1 MHFFYNLA
9 KIGFFDEYSY
19 LCKDVMLIDVNNM
32 RTKRYVILLFL
43 AVFCFS
49 GCAEL
54 KKIKEIEVDN
64 FRVEAV
70 SPNGLRGLTVNFVV
84 EVDNPASQLS
94 FSDVTGTLERSG
106 KVLGRVEVDP
116 FTLQGKRVEKYHLK
130 ADVTLGEGASILELG
145 KLIDKNALNESTV
158 DINAKVKIK
167 NGAPKKIKLND
178 VPLKELL
185 NNVKK

>member
-1 MHFFYNLA
+1 
-9 KIGFFDEYSY
+9 
-19 LCKDVMLIDVNNM
+19 MLIQMNIM
-32 RTKRYVILLFL
+32 GIKRYIILLL
-43 AVFCFS
+43 ATVLCLS
-49 GCAEL
+49 SCAEL
-54 KKIKEIEVDN
+54 KKIKEIEAGN
-64 FRVEAV
+64 FRVEGV

-116 FTLQGKRVEKYHLK
+116 FTLQGKRVDKYHLK
-130 ADVTLGEGASILELG
+130 ADVTLGEGASLLELG

-167 NGAPKKIKLND
+167 NGAPKKVKLED

-185 NNVKK
+185 NTVKK

>member
-1 MHFFYNLA
+1 MLTDM
-9 KIGFFDEYSY
+9 KIMG
-19 LCKDVMLIDVNNM
+19 V
-32 RTKRYVILLFL
+32 KRYFILLF
-43 AVFCFS
+43 AVVFCLS
-49 GCAEL
+49 GCADL
-54 KKIKEIEVDN
+54 KKIKEIEAGN

-116 FTLQGKRVEKYHLK
+116 FTLQGKTVDKYHLK

-158 DINAKVKIK
+158 DINAKVKIR
-167 NGAPKKIKLND
+167 NGAPKKVKLND

-185 NNVKK
+185 NTVKK

>member
-1 MHFFYNLA
+1 MLTDM
-9 KIGFFDEYSY
+9 KIMG
-19 LCKDVMLIDVNNM
+19 V
-32 RTKRYVILLFL
+32 KRYVILLF
-43 AVFCFS
+43 AVVFCFS
-49 GCAEL
+49 GCADL
-54 KKIKEIEVDN
+54 KKIKEIEAGN

-94 FSDVTGTLERSG
+94 FSEVTGTLERSG

-116 FTLQGKRVEKYHLK
+116 FTLHGKTVDKYHLK

-158 DINAKVKIK
+158 DINAKVKIS
-167 NGAPKKIKLND
+167 NGAPKKVKLND

-185 NNVKK
+185 NTVKK

>member
-1 MHFFYNLA
+1 MN
-9 KIGFFDEYSY
+9 IMG
-19 LCKDVMLIDVNNM
+19 I
-32 RTKRYVILLFL
+32 KRYIILLL
-43 AVFCFS
+43 ATVLCLS
-49 GCAEL
+49 SCAEF
-54 KKIKEIEVDN
+54 KKIKEIEAGN
-64 FRVEAV
+64 FRVEGV

-116 FTLQGKRVEKYHLK
+116 FTLQGKRVDKYHLK
-130 ADVTLGEGASILELG
+130 ADVTLGEGASLLELG

-167 NGAPKKIKLND
+167 NGAPKKVKLED

-185 NNVKK
+185 NTVKK

>member
-1 MHFFYNLA
+1 MLTDM
-9 KIGFFDEYSY
+9 KIMG
-19 LCKDVMLIDVNNM
+19 V
-32 RTKRYVILLFL
+32 KRYFILLF
-43 AVFCFS
+43 AVVFCLS
-49 GCAEL
+49 GCADL
-54 KKIKEIEVDN
+54 KKIKEIEADN

-94 FSDVTGTLERSG
+94 FSEVTGTLERSG

-116 FTLQGKRVEKYHLK
+116 FTLQGKTVDQYHLK
-130 ADVTLGEGASILELG
+130 ADVALGEGASILELG

-158 DINAKVKIK
+158 DINAKVKIR
-167 NGAPKKIKLND
+167 NGAPKKVKLND

-185 NNVKK
+185 NTVKK

>member
-1 MHFFYNLA
+1 
-9 KIGFFDEYSY
+9 
-19 LCKDVMLIDVNNM
+19 MLIDVNNM

-185 NNVKK
+185 NTVKK

>member
-1 MHFFYNLA
+1 
-9 KIGFFDEYSY
+9 
-19 LCKDVMLIDVNNM
+19 MLIDVNNM

-84 EVDNPASQLS
+84 EVDNPASRLS

-185 NNVKK
+185 NTVKK

>member
-1 MHFFYNLA
+1 M
-9 KIGFFDEYSY
+9 
-19 LCKDVMLIDVNNM
+19 IDVKNM
-32 RTKRYVILLFL
+32 GTKRYMILLLL

-49 GCAEL
+49 SCAEL
-54 KKIKEIEVDN
+54 KKIKEIEVDK
-64 FRVEAV
+64 FRVEGV
-70 SPNGLRGLTVNFVV
+70 SPNGLRGMTVNFVV

-130 ADVTLGEGASILELG
+130 ADVTLGEGASLLELG
-145 KLIDKNALNESTV
+145 KLMDKNALNESTV

-167 NGAPKKIKLND
+167 NGASKKVKLND
-178 VPLKELL
+178 VPVKELL
-185 NNVKK
+185 NTVKK

>member
-1 MHFFYNLA
+1 
-9 KIGFFDEYSY
+9 
-19 LCKDVMLIDVNNM
+19 MLIDVNNM
-32 RTKRYVILLFL
+32 RTQRYVILLFL

-185 NNVKK
+185 NTVKK

>member
-1 MHFFYNLA
+1 
-9 KIGFFDEYSY
+9 
-19 LCKDVMLIDVNNM
+19 MLIDVNNM

-64 FRVEAV
+64 FRVEAI

-185 NNVKK
+185 NTVKK

>member
-1 MHFFYNLA
+1 
-9 KIGFFDEYSY
+9 
-19 LCKDVMLIDVNNM
+19 MLIDVNNM
-32 RTKRYVILLFL
+32 RNKRYVILLFL
-43 AVFCFS
+43 AVFCLS

-185 NNVKK
+185 NTVKK

>member
-1 MHFFYNLA
+1 
-9 KIGFFDEYSY
+9 
-19 LCKDVMLIDVNNM
+19 MLIDVNNM
-32 RTKRYVILLFL
+32 RTKRYVILLFM

-106 KVLGRVEVDP
+106 KILGRVEVDP

-185 NNVKK
+185 NTVKK

>member
-1 MHFFYNLA
+1 
-9 KIGFFDEYSY
+9 
-19 LCKDVMLIDVNNM
+19 MLIDVNNM

-54 KKIKEIEVDN
+54 KKIKEIKVDN

-116 FTLQGKRVEKYHLK
+116 VTLQGKRVEKYHLK

-185 NNVKK
+185 NTVKK

>member
-1 MHFFYNLA
+1 
-9 KIGFFDEYSY
+9 
-19 LCKDVMLIDVNNM
+19 MLIDVNNM

>member
-1 MHFFYNLA
+1 MN
-9 KIGFFDEYSY
+9 IMG
-19 LCKDVMLIDVNNM
+19 I
-32 RTKRYVILLFL
+32 KRYIILLSA
-43 AVFCFS
+43 AVFCLS
-49 GCAEL
+49 GCAGL
-54 KKIKEIEVDN
+54 KKIKEIEVDD

-84 EVDNPASQLS
+84 EVDNPASQIS

-116 FTLQGKRVEKYHLK
+116 FTLQGKRVDKYHLK

-158 DINAKVKIK
+158 DINAQVKIK
-167 NGAPKKIKLND
+167 NGAPKKVKLND

-185 NNVKK
+185 NTVKK

>member
-1 MHFFYNLA
+1 MIDMNN
-9 KIGFFDEYSY
+9 IG
-19 LCKDVMLIDVNNM
+19 I
-32 RTKRYVILLFL
+32 KRYILLLF
-43 AVFCFS
+43 AVVFCLS
-49 GCAEL
+49 SCADL
-54 KKIKEIEVDN
+54 KKIKEIEAGN

-116 FTLQGKRVEKYHLK
+116 FTLQGKTVDKYHL
-130 ADVTLGEGASILELG
+130 
-145 KLIDKNALNESTV
+145 
-158 DINAKVKIK
+158 NAKVKIR
-167 NGAPKKIKLND
+167 NGAPKKVKLND

-185 NNVKK
+185 NTVKK

>member
-1 MHFFYNLA
+1 
-9 KIGFFDEYSY
+9 
-19 LCKDVMLIDVNNM
+19 MLIDVNNM
-32 RTKRYVILLFL
+32 RTKRYVILLFM

-185 NNVKK
+185 NTVKK